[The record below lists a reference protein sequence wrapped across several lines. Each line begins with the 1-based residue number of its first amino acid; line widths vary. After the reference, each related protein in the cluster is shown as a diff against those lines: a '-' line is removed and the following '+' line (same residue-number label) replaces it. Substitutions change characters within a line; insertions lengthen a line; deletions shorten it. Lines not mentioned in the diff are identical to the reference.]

1 MTAPEPT
8 DWSLAPFEGLRR
20 AQHEAFRALSFREKL
35 LRLEEMDEVATQL
48 AAQVPV
54 HVLAPVPPQPPP
66 PGSQW
71 QHLICGV
78 SARSQ
83 RADELFEHIKVRG
96 FKPRTQTETHL
107 LGETPHLG
115 NQPAQNALAKIIAV
129 GSANRGLELPSPACP
144 AGSSKTP

>member
-1 MTAPEPT
+1 MC
-8 DWSLAPFEGLRR
+8 GL
-20 AQHEAFRALSFREKL
+20 
-35 LRLEEMDEVATQL
+35 
-48 AAQVPV
+48 
-54 HVLAPVPPQPPP
+54 
-66 PGSQW
+66 
-71 QHLICGV
+71 
-78 SARSQ
+78 SARVQ
-83 RADELFEHIKVRG
+83 RVDQLFEHIKVRG